1 VRVAGFPELRA
12 ARQRAWRS
20 ASVIALSPIDL
31 RGMVH
36 SQS

>member
-1 VRVAGFPELRA
+1 VARA

-20 ASVIALSPIDL
+20 ASVIGRSPIDL

-36 SQS
+36 SEA